1 DVSIPAAGSGPQKQ
15 RRQWAQTVL
24 GIGAT
29 LGLCYYAEKV
39 LVVVLIAVLIA
50 CLAGLV
56 YTSYSQAA
64 DLVHDLPKYL
74 TRIHDEVNRLSK
86 RAESLEVL
94 NPAHEKGVLN
104 VRQATNWTDLLTQ
117 GFGSASE
124 ILLFASFVPFLV
136 YF

>member
-1 DVSIPAAGSGPQKQ
+1 MAVENLPASATPDVSIPAAGSGPQKQ
-15 RRQWAQTVL
+15 RQQWAQTVL

-39 LVVVLIAVLIA
+39 LVVLIAVLIAFVLAPIMDGLIRIHMPRGIAAAIAVLVLIA

-86 RAESLEVL
+86 RAESLEV
-94 NPAHEKGVLN
+94 
-104 VRQATNWTDLLTQ
+104 
-117 GFGSASE
+117 
-124 ILLFASFVPFLV
+124 
-136 YF
+136 

>member
-1 DVSIPAAGSGPQKQ
+1 MAVENLPASATPDVSIPAAGSGPQKQ

-50 CLAGLV
+50 FVLAPIMDGLIRIHMPRGIAAAIAVLVLIACLAGLV

-64 DLVHDLPKYL
+64 DLVHDLVK
-74 TRIHDEVNRLSK
+74 
-86 RAESLEVL
+86 
-94 NPAHEKGVLN
+94 
-104 VRQATNWTDLLTQ
+104 
-117 GFGSASE
+117 
-124 ILLFASFVPFLV
+124 
-136 YF
+136 